1 MYVITGGAGFI
12 GSNIAATLE
21 AKGAGPLVIVDRLR
35 HGDKWRNIAKRHL
48 HDIVDPDNLSEYL
61 AANSREVT
69 GIVHMGAIS
78 ATTETDAD
86 LIVETNFR
94 LSRDLWI
101 WCAENNKPFISLMI
115 SEDLVKSKN
124 WNAGLIIRELAK
136 EIKGGG
142 GGQPFFA
149 TAGGSDVNGLKS
161 VTLKA
166 REIFK

>member
-1 MYVITGGAGFI
+1 MLPFVWQFPSGYFVLQ
-12 GSNIAATLE
+12 SNNQSLQ
-21 AKGAGPLVIVDRLR
+21 KKLDSYNLVRLKEVKKQLLSNR
-35 HGDKWRNIAKRHL
+35 KELDSFSIIENQSDLSADEMKQIIFEIKAEMK
-48 HDIVDPDNLSEYL
+48 NLVVL
-61 AANSREVT
+61 
-69 GIVHMGAIS
+69 
-78 ATTETDAD
+78 
-86 LIVETNFR
+86 L
-94 LSRDLWI
+94 LSNQ
-101 WCAENNKPFISLMI
+101 NNKPFISLMI

-136 EIKGGG
+136 EINGGG

>member
-1 MYVITGGAGFI
+1 
-12 GSNIAATLE
+12 
-21 AKGAGPLVIVDRLR
+21 
-35 HGDKWRNIAKRHL
+35 
-48 HDIVDPDNLSEYL
+48 
-61 AANSREVT
+61 
-69 GIVHMGAIS
+69 
-78 ATTETDAD
+78 
-86 LIVETNFR
+86 
-94 LSRDLWI
+94 
-101 WCAENNKPFISLMI
+101 MI

-149 TAGGSDVNGLKS
+149 TAGGSDVNCLKN

>member
-1 MYVITGGAGFI
+1 LSTKKELDSFSIIEHQLDLSAEEMKQIIFEIKAEMK
-12 GSNIAATLE
+12 S
-21 AKGAGPLVIVDRLR
+21 LVVL
-35 HGDKWRNIAKRHL
+35 
-48 HDIVDPDNLSEYL
+48 LSSKL
-61 AANSREVT
+61 
-69 GIVHMGAIS
+69 
-78 ATTETDAD
+78 
-86 LIVETNFR
+86 
-94 LSRDLWI
+94 
-101 WCAENNKPFISLMI
+101 NNKPFISLMI

-149 TAGGSDVNGLKS
+149 TAGGSDVNGLKN

>member
-1 MYVITGGAGFI
+1 MLKYPQELLSAVELLQ
-12 GSNIAATLE
+12 SNNQSLQKKLDSYNLLRLKEVKKQLLSNRKELDSFSIIEDLSDLSADEMKQIIFEIKAE
-21 AKGAGPLVIVDRLR
+21 MKNLVVL
-35 HGDKWRNIAKRHL
+35 L
-48 HDIVDPDNLSEYL
+48 LS
-61 AANSREVT
+61 NQ
-69 GIVHMGAIS
+69 
-78 ATTETDAD
+78 
-86 LIVETNFR
+86 
-94 LSRDLWI
+94 
-101 WCAENNKPFISLMI
+101 NNKPFISLMI

>member
-1 MYVITGGAGFI
+1 MKHPQELLSAVELLL
-12 GSNIAATLE
+12 SNNQSLQ
-21 AKGAGPLVIVDRLR
+21 KKLDSYNLLRL
-35 HGDKWRNIAKRHL
+35 KEVKKQL
-48 HDIVDPDNLSEYL
+48 LSTKKEL
-61 AANSREVT
+61 DSFSIIENQLD
-69 GIVHMGAIS
+69 IS
-78 ATTETDAD
+78 AEEMKQIIFEIKAEMKS
-86 LIVETNFR
+86 LVVL
-94 LSRDLWI
+94 LSTKQ
-101 WCAENNKPFISLMI
+101 NNKPFISLMI

-149 TAGGSDVNGLKS
+149 TAGGSDVNGLKN

>member
-1 MYVITGGAGFI
+1 M
-12 GSNIAATLE
+12 
-21 AKGAGPLVIVDRLR
+21 
-35 HGDKWRNIAKRHL
+35 KRK
-48 HDIVDPDNLSEYL
+48 
-61 AANSREVT
+61 
-69 GIVHMGAIS
+69 
-78 ATTETDAD
+78 
-86 LIVETNFR
+86 
-94 LSRDLWI
+94 
-101 WCAENNKPFISLMI
+101 NNKVLILNFLEMKNLVVLLLSNQNNIPFISLMI